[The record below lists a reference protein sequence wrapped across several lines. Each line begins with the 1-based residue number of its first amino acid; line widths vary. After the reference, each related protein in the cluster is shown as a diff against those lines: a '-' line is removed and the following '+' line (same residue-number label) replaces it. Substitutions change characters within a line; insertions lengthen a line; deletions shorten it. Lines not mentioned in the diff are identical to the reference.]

1 MAMSEA
7 ECQLPSATN
16 EPVGF
21 VDEIAS
27 AYLREADGNP
37 SIALQKAI
45 RDAVAD
51 FLEMERRTRCAERL
65 VSRGFVRGMAGRE
78 DQG

>member
-37 SIALQKAI
+37 SIALKKAI

-65 VSRGFVRGMAGRE
+65 VSRGFVRGVPGCR

>member
-1 MAMSEA
+1 MSEA
-7 ECQLPSATN
+7 ERQLPSATN
-16 EPVGF
+16 EPVSF

-27 AYLREADGNP
+27 AYLREADENP
-37 SIALQKAI
+37 SIALQKVI